1 MRIFLYAVQGYVN
14 WVCRVGDRGNQ
25 GKESGGLFYLAVHTR
40 HWQVIWILVTRTTL
54 FLRVIDSSVY
64 RRGNGVRTLGL
75 KQLQKQ
81 TTSRSTVALSCGRL
95 FTFGIIPQTGRW
107 INVRC
112 QRPRQHWQPCQ
123 QTATTLTVMLNDD
136 RRHHIVLL
144 SEDPIR
150 FDEGSIMFPT
160 RRWTWLYFGLACKLQ
175 LTYGATFSET
185 ENTRTLTVE
194 WMGTWKQ

>member
-112 QRPRQHWQPCQ
+112 QRPLSTSASTLATVSTNCNYVDRHAKWWQASSYSPIIGGSYPFWWGFHYVPH
-123 QTATTLTVMLNDD
+123 AAMNVTLLW
-136 RRHHIVLL
+136 
-144 SEDPIR
+144 
-150 FDEGSIMFPT
+150 T
-160 RRWTWLYFGLACKLQ
+160 R
-175 LTYGATFSET
+175 
-185 ENTRTLTVE
+185 
-194 WMGTWKQ
+194 M